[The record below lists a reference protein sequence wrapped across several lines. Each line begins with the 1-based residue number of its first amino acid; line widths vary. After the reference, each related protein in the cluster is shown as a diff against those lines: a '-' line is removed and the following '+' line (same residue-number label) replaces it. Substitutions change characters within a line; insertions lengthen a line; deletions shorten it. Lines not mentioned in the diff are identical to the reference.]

1 MNSQEPS
8 IVLTGDRPTGPLHLG
23 HFVGS
28 LRSRLELQ
36 EKYKQYVMIADVQA
50 LTDNFANPDKVINN
64 IYQVA
69 IDYLSVGIDPDK
81 TTIFVQSKI
90 AQLAEL
96 TVYLMN
102 MVNLGRLERNP
113 TVKQEIKQR
122 GFEKEVPV
130 GFLCYPISQTSDITA
145 FKADIVPVGQ
155 DQLAILEQSNE
166 IIRRFNRTYNK
177 EVLKE
182 VKPFLSQVPKL
193 VGIDGKGKASKSEN
207 NAIFLSDSPQL
218 VKQKV
223 YSMYT
228 DPDHIKISDPG
239 KVEGNVVFVY
249 LDAFHPN
256 KEEVKSLKAHYR
268 KGGLGDSSLKSLL
281 TQTLEK
287 FLEPIR
293 QKRAEITMNDVKDV
307 LIQGTSKAQKAAED
321 TLNEVKDAMGINYW

>member
-1 MNSQEPS
+1 MQQPS

-28 LRSRLELQ
+28 LSSRLELQ

-69 IDYLSVGIDPDK
+69 TDYLSVGIDPAK
-81 TTIFVQSKI
+81 TTIFIQSKI
-90 AQLAEL
+90 TQLAEL
-96 TVYLMN
+96 TVYFMN

-166 IIRRFNRTYNK
+166 IIRRFNHTYNTNILR
-177 EVLKE
+177 EI
-182 VKPFLSQVPKL
+182 KPFLSQVPKL
-193 VGIDGKGKASKSEN
+193 VGIDGKGKAGKSDN
-207 NAIFLSDSPQL
+207 NAIFLSDSSQTI
-218 VKQKV
+218 KQKV

-239 KVEGNVVFVY
+239 KVEGNVVFAY
-249 LDAFHPN
+249 LDAFHLD
-256 KEEVKSLKAHYR
+256 KEEVTSLKAHYK

-281 TQTLEK
+281 TQTLEN

-293 QKRAEITMNDVKDV
+293 QKRAEITMNDIKNM
-307 LIQGTSKAQKAAED
+307 LLEGTNNAQKVAHD
-321 TLNEVKDAMGINYW
+321 TLDEVKDAMGINYW